1 MLSGFSG
8 STNTIIAAGYY
19 TTAFLIYRGFLRGQ
33 HLLSNPLVLV
43 TVAIFLS
50 CAIEHSVQLLTLVLG
65 GQNGSLMMLRI
76 QGGMVPI
83 MALVVG
89 AFMALRRYYSLLVEN
104 FRIQKN
110 TKNQLDQA
118 KAELE
123 RANANLEVL
132 AARAK
137 NLLQTNQQLEREII
151 ERKQAQKA
159 TAHTHDLLNSIV
171 ENLPIGIFI
180 KEVNE
185 LRFVFWNKANEALTG
200 YSQEEVLGKNDYGI
214 FPPEQADFFTSRDRE
229 VLASGKLLEILE
241 EPIQTK
247 HQGLRIL
254 HTKKI
259 PIFDESGIPQYLLG
273 ISEDITE
280 RKQALEA
287 LGESEAAQSSAIA
300 SLQQQAVQM
309 KKAMQTLQSSQSQLV
324 QNEKMSSLGQL
335 VAGVAHEINNP
346 VSFIYGNLAYADQYT
361 QNLLHL
367 LQLYQGYYPD
377 PVPEIEAYKEN
388 IDLTFVIED
397 LSKILSSMK
406 LGADR
411 IRQIVL
417 SLRNF
422 SRLDQAEMKAVD
434 IHEGLDSTLLILQ
447 HRMKAKGGNQGI
459 ELIKEYGNLPLVEC
473 HAGQMNQVF
482 MNILNNAIDVLE
494 EYSYQHLAIATIE
507 NLHTHSLELGQT
519 PPISNTQ
526 VPVASIR
533 IRTEVVEIDDCP
545 QVVIRIRD
553 NGSGIPPEAITRLFD
568 PFFTTKPVGK
578 GTGLGLSIT
587 HQIVV
592 EKHGGVLK
600 CSSEPGQ
607 GTEFYIEIPIVH
619 RRARTCQE
627 AET

>member
-1 MLSGFSG
+1 
-8 STNTIIAAGYY
+8 
-19 TTAFLIYRGFLRGQ
+19 GFLRGQ

-43 TVAIFLS
+43 TVAIFFS
-50 CAIEHSVQLLTLVLG
+50 CAVEHSVQLLKLALG
-65 GQNGSLMMLRI
+65 GQNGSPTILTI
-76 QGGMVPI
+76 QGGIVPLV
-83 MALVVG
+83 ALVVG
-89 AFMALRRYYSLLVEN
+89 AFIALRRYYSLLLEN
-104 FRIQKN
+104 SRIQKN
-110 TKNQLDQA
+110 TQNQLAQA

-123 RANANLEVL
+123 RANANLEFLV
-132 AARAK
+132 ARTQK
-137 NLLQTNQQLEREII
+137 LLQTNQQLEREII
-151 ERKQAQKA
+151 ERKQTQEA
-159 TAHTHDLLNSIV
+159 TRYTQNLLNSIV
-171 ENLPIGIFI
+171 ENLPTGIFI

-185 LRFVFWNKANEALTG
+185 LRFVFWNKANEELTG
-200 YSQEEVLGKNDYGI
+200 YSPEEVLGMNDDDF
-214 FPPEQADFFTSRDRE
+214 FPPEQANFFTSRDRE
-229 VLASGKLLEILE
+229 VLASGKLLDIPE

-259 PIFDESGIPQYLLG
+259 PILDESGIPRYLLG

-300 SLQQQAVQM
+300 SLQHQATQM
-309 KKAMQTLQSSQSQLV
+309 KTALQTLQSSQSQLV
-324 QNEKMSSLGQL
+324 QSEKMSSLGQL

-367 LQLYQGYYPD
+367 LQLYQRYYPD

-388 IDLTFVIED
+388 IDLDFVLED
-397 LSKILSSMK
+397 LPKILSSMK

-434 IHEGLDSTLLILQ
+434 IHEGLESTLLILQ
-447 HRMKAKGGNQGI
+447 HRMKAKLGNRGI
-459 ELIKEYGNLPLVEC
+459 ELIKEYGDLPLVEC

-482 MNILNNAIDVLE
+482 MNILTNAIDVLE

-507 NLHTHSLELGQT
+507 NLHTPSLQLGQN
-519 PPISNTQ
+519 PPIPNAQ
-526 VPVASIR
+526 APVASIR
-533 IRTEVVEIDDCP
+533 IRTEVVAIDDSP
-545 QVVIRIRD
+545 HVVIRIRD
-553 NGSGIPPEAITRLFD
+553 NGSGIPPNVKARLFD

-578 GTGLGLSIT
+578 GTGLGLSIS

-600 CSSEPGQ
+600 CFSEPGQ
-607 GTEFYIEIPIVH
+607 GTEFCIEIPILH

>member
-1 MLSGFSG
+1 M
-8 STNTIIAAGYY
+8 I
-19 TTAFLIYRGFLRGQ
+19 
-33 HLLSNPLVLV
+33 
-43 TVAIFLS
+43 
-50 CAIEHSVQLLTLVLG
+50 LT
-65 GQNGSLMMLRI
+65 I
-76 QGGMVPI
+76 QGGVVLI
-83 MALVVG
+83 MALVAG
-89 AFMALRRYYSLLVEN
+89 AFIALRRYYSLLVEN

-110 TKNQLDQA
+110 TKNQLAQA

-137 NLLQTNQQLEREII
+137 NLLQTNQQLERQIV

-159 TAHTHDLLNSIV
+159 TANTHNLLNSIV
-171 ENLPIGIFI
+171 ENLPLGIFI

-185 LRFVFWNKANEALTG
+185 LRFVFWNKANEELTG

-229 VLASGKLLEILE
+229 VLASGKLLDILE

-287 LGESEAAQSSAIA
+287 LGESETAQSSAIA
-300 SLQQQAVQM
+300 VLQQQVIQM

-324 QNEKMSSLGQL
+324 QSEKMSSLGQL

-367 LQLYQGYYPD
+367 LQLYQRYYPD

-447 HRMKAKGGNQGI
+447 HRMKAKGGNRGI
-459 ELIKEYGNLPLVEC
+459 ELIKEYGDLPLVEC

-533 IRTEVVEIDDCP
+533 IRTEVVEINDCP

-578 GTGLGLSIT
+578 GTGLGLSIS

-592 EKHGGVLK
+592 EKHGGVLT
-600 CSSEPGQ
+600 CSSEPGL

>member
-1 MLSGFSG
+1 
-8 STNTIIAAGYY
+8 
-19 TTAFLIYRGFLRGQ
+19 
-33 HLLSNPLVLV
+33 
-43 TVAIFLS
+43 
-50 CAIEHSVQLLTLVLG
+50 
-65 GQNGSLMMLRI
+65 MMLRI

>member
-1 MLSGFSG
+1 M
-8 STNTIIAAGYY
+8 
-19 TTAFLIYRGFLRGQ
+19 
-33 HLLSNPLVLV
+33 
-43 TVAIFLS
+43 
-50 CAIEHSVQLLTLVLG
+50 QLLTLVFG
-65 GQNGSLMMLRI
+65 GQNGSPMILTI
-76 QGGMVPI
+76 QGGVVLI
-83 MALVVG
+83 MALVAG
-89 AFMALRRYYSLLVEN
+89 AFIALRRYYSLLVEN

-110 TKNQLDQA
+110 TKNQLAQA

-159 TAHTHDLLNSIV
+159 TAHTHNLLNSIV
-171 ENLPIGIFI
+171 ENLPLGIFI

-185 LRFVFWNKANEALTG
+185 LRFVFWNKANEELTG

-259 PIFDESGIPQYLLG
+259 PIFDEAGTPQYLLG

-300 SLQQQAVQM
+300 ALQQQAVQM

-324 QNEKMSSLGQL
+324 QSEKMSSLGQL

-367 LQLYQGYYPD
+367 LQLYQRYYPD

-459 ELIKEYGNLPLVEC
+459 ELIKEYGDLPLVEC

-494 EYSYQHLAIATIE
+494 AYSYQHLAIATIE
-507 NLHTHSLELGQT
+507 NLHTHSLQLGQT

-533 IRTEVVEIDDCP
+533 IRTEVVEINDCP

-578 GTGLGLSIT
+578 GTGLGLSIS

-592 EKHGGVLK
+592 EKHGGVLT

>member
-1 MLSGFSG
+1 MLIGFSG

-50 CAIEHSVQLLTLVLG
+50 CAIEHSVQLLTLVFG
-65 GQNGSLMMLRI
+65 GQNGSPMILTI
-76 QGGMVPI
+76 QGGVVLI
-83 MALVVG
+83 MALVAG
-89 AFMALRRYYSLLVEN
+89 AFIALRRYYSLLVEN

-110 TKNQLDQA
+110 TKNQLAQA

-137 NLLQTNQQLEREII
+137 NLLQTNQQLERQIV

-159 TAHTHDLLNSIV
+159 TANTHNLLNSIV
-171 ENLPIGIFI
+171 ENLPLGIFI

-185 LRFVFWNKANEALTG
+185 LRFVFWNKANEELTG

-229 VLASGKLLEILE
+229 VLASGKLLDILE

-287 LGESEAAQSSAIA
+287 LGESETAQSSAIA
-300 SLQQQAVQM
+300 VLQQQVIQM

-324 QNEKMSSLGQL
+324 QSEKMSSLGQL

-367 LQLYQGYYPD
+367 LQLYQRYYPD

-447 HRMKAKGGNQGI
+447 HRMKAKGGNRGI
-459 ELIKEYGNLPLVEC
+459 ELIKEYGDLPLVEC

-533 IRTEVVEIDDCP
+533 IRTEVVEINDCP

-578 GTGLGLSIT
+578 GTGLGLSIS

-592 EKHGGVLK
+592 EKHGGVLT
-600 CSSEPGQ
+600 CSSEPGL

>member
-1 MLSGFSG
+1 M
-8 STNTIIAAGYY
+8 
-19 TTAFLIYRGFLRGQ
+19 
-33 HLLSNPLVLV
+33 
-43 TVAIFLS
+43 
-50 CAIEHSVQLLTLVLG
+50 QLLTLVLG

>member
-1 MLSGFSG
+1 M
-8 STNTIIAAGYY
+8 
-19 TTAFLIYRGFLRGQ
+19 
-33 HLLSNPLVLV
+33 
-43 TVAIFLS
+43 
-50 CAIEHSVQLLTLVLG
+50 QLLTLVFG
-65 GQNGSLMMLRI
+65 GQNGSPMILTI
-76 QGGMVPI
+76 QGGMVPL
-83 MALVVG
+83 MALVAG
-89 AFMALRRYYSLLVEN
+89 AFIALRRYFSLLVEN
-104 FRIQKN
+104 FRIQNN
-110 TKNQLDQA
+110 TKNQLAQA

-159 TAHTHDLLNSIV
+159 TANTHNLLNSIV

-185 LRFVFWNKANEALTG
+185 LRFVFWNKANEELTG
-200 YSQEEVLGKNDYGI
+200 YSQEEALGKNDYGI

-259 PIFDESGIPQYLLG
+259 PIFDEAGTPQYLLG

-300 SLQQQAVQM
+300 ALQQQAVQM

-335 VAGVAHEINNP
+335 VAGIAHEINNP

-367 LQLYQGYYPD
+367 LQLYQRYYPD

-459 ELIKEYGNLPLVEC
+459 ELIKEYGDLPLVEC

-494 EYSYQHLAIATIE
+494 AYSYQHLAIATIE
-507 NLHTHSLELGQT
+507 NLHTHSLQLGQT
-519 PPISNTQ
+519 PPVSNTQ

-533 IRTEVVEIDDCP
+533 IRTEVVEINDCP

-578 GTGLGLSIT
+578 GTGLGLSIS

-592 EKHGGVLK
+592 EKHGGVLT

-607 GTEFYIEIPIVH
+607 GTEFYIEIPVVH

>member
-1 MLSGFSG
+1 M
-8 STNTIIAAGYY
+8 I
-19 TTAFLIYRGFLRGQ
+19 
-33 HLLSNPLVLV
+33 
-43 TVAIFLS
+43 
-50 CAIEHSVQLLTLVLG
+50 LT
-65 GQNGSLMMLRI
+65 I
-76 QGGMVPI
+76 QGGVVPI

-89 AFMALRRYYSLLVEN
+89 AFMAVRRYYSLLVEN

-110 TKNQLDQA
+110 TKNQLAQA

-159 TAHTHDLLNSIV
+159 TANTHNLLNSIV
-171 ENLPIGIFI
+171 ENLPLGIFI

-185 LRFVFWNKANEALTG
+185 LRFVFWNKANEELTG

-259 PIFDESGIPQYLLG
+259 PIFDEAGTPQYLLG

-367 LQLYQGYYPD
+367 LQLYQRYYPD

-482 MNILNNAIDVLE
+482 MNILNNAIDILE

-507 NLHTHSLELGQT
+507 NLHTHSLQLGQT

-578 GTGLGLSIT
+578 GTGLGLSIS

-592 EKHGGVLK
+592 EKHGGVLT

>member
-1 MLSGFSG
+1 MS
-8 STNTIIAAGYY
+8 
-19 TTAFLIYRGFLRGQ
+19 R
-33 HLLSNPLVLV
+33 
-43 TVAIFLS
+43 
-50 CAIEHSVQLLTLVLG
+50 
-65 GQNGSLMMLRI
+65 
-76 QGGMVPI
+76 
-83 MALVVG
+83 
-89 AFMALRRYYSLLVEN
+89 
-104 FRIQKN
+104 
-110 TKNQLDQA
+110 TK
-118 KAELE
+118 
-123 RANANLEVL
+123 
-132 AARAK
+132 
-137 NLLQTNQQLEREII
+137 
-151 ERKQAQKA
+151 
-159 TAHTHDLLNSIV
+159 THNLLNSIV
-171 ENLPIGIFI
+171 ENLPTGIFI

-185 LRFVFWNKANEALTG
+185 LRFVFWNKASQELTG
-200 YSQEEVLGKNDYGI
+200 YSPEEALGMNDYDF

-229 VLASGKLLEILE
+229 VLASGKLLDIPE

-259 PIFDESGIPQYLLG
+259 PILDESGIPRYLLG

-300 SLQQQAVQM
+300 SLQQQATQI
-309 KKAMQTLQSSQSQLV
+309 KAAMQALQSSQSQLV
-324 QNEKMSSLGQL
+324 QSEKMSSLGQL

-367 LQLYQGYYPD
+367 LRLYQRYSPH

-388 IDLTFVIED
+388 IDLDFVLED
-397 LSKILSSMK
+397 LPKILSSMK

-434 IHEGLDSTLLILQ
+434 IHEGLESTLLILQ
-447 HRMKAKGGNQGI
+447 HRMKAKLGNQGI
-459 ELIKEYGNLPLVEC
+459 ELIKEYGDLPLVEC

-482 MNILNNAIDVLE
+482 MNILTNAIDVLE

-507 NLHTHSLELGQT
+507 NLHTPSLPLGQN
-519 PPISNTQ
+519 PP
-526 VPVASIR
+526 VPNAQAPDASIR
-533 IRTEVVEIDDCP
+533 IRTEVVAIDDSP
-545 QVVIRIRD
+545 HVVIRIRD
-553 NGSGIPPEAITRLFD
+553 NGPGIPPEVKARLFD

-578 GTGLGLSIT
+578 GTGLGLSIS

-600 CSSEPGQ
+600 CFSEPGQ
-607 GTEFYIEIPIVH
+607 GTEFCIEIPIVH
-619 RRARTCQE
+619 CRARTCQE

>member
-1 MLSGFSG
+1 M
-8 STNTIIAAGYY
+8 I
-19 TTAFLIYRGFLRGQ
+19 
-33 HLLSNPLVLV
+33 
-43 TVAIFLS
+43 
-50 CAIEHSVQLLTLVLG
+50 LT
-65 GQNGSLMMLRI
+65 I
-76 QGGMVPI
+76 QGGVVLI

-110 TKNQLDQA
+110 TKNQLAQA

-185 LRFVFWNKANEALTG
+185 LRFVFWNKANEELTG
-200 YSQEEVLGKNDYGI
+200 YSQEEVLGMNDYGI

-259 PIFDESGIPQYLLG
+259 PIFDEAGTPQYLLG

-280 RKQALEA
+280 RKQALET
-287 LGESEAAQSSAIA
+287 LGESEAAQSSEIA
-300 SLQQQAVQM
+300 ALQQQAVQM

-335 VAGVAHEINNP
+335 VAGIAHEINNP

-367 LQLYQGYYPD
+367 LQLYQRYYPD

-459 ELIKEYGNLPLVEC
+459 ELIKEYGDLPLVEC

-494 EYSYQHLAIATIE
+494 AYSYQHLAIATIE
-507 NLHTHSLELGQT
+507 NLHTHSLQLGQT

-533 IRTEVVEIDDCP
+533 IRTEVVEINDCP

-578 GTGLGLSIT
+578 GTGLGLSIS

-592 EKHGGVLK
+592 EKHGGVLT

-619 RRARTCQE
+619 RRVRTCQE

>member
-1 MLSGFSG
+1 MLSGLSV
-8 STNTIIAAGYY
+8 SKNTFIAACYY
-19 TTAFLIYRGFLRGQ
+19 TTAFLSDRAFLRGQ
-33 HLLSNPLVLV
+33 HLLSNPLILA
-43 TVAIFLS
+43 TLAIFLS
-50 CAIEHSVQLLTLVLG
+50 CAVEHSVQLLKLVFG
-65 GQNGSLMMLRI
+65 GQNGSPMILTI
-76 QGGMVPI
+76 QGGIVPLV
-83 MALVVG
+83 ALVVG
-89 AFMALRRYYSLLVEN
+89 VFMALRRYYSLLFEN
-104 FRIQKN
+104 SQSKR
-110 TKNQLDQA
+110 TLMHQLDQA
-118 KAELE
+118 NVELE
-123 RANANLEVL
+123 RAIANSEVL
-132 AARAK
+132 VARTK
-137 NLLQTNQQLEREII
+137 KLLQTNQQLEREII
-151 ERKQAQKA
+151 ERKQTQEA
-159 TAHTHDLLNSIV
+159 TRSTQNLLNSIV
-171 ENLPIGIFI
+171 ENLPMGIFI

-185 LRFVFWNKANEALTG
+185 LRFVFWNKASEELTG
-200 YSQEEVLGKNDYGI
+200 YSPEEVLGMNDYDF
-214 FPPEQADFFTSRDRE
+214 FPPEQAAFFTNCDRE
-229 VLASGKLLEILE
+229 VLASGKLLDIPE

-247 HQGLRIL
+247 HQGLRML

-259 PIFDESGIPQYLLG
+259 PLLDESGIPRYLLG

-287 LGESEAAQSSAIA
+287 LGESEAAQTRAIA
-300 SLQQQAVQM
+300 SLQQQATQM
-309 KKAMQTLQSSQSQLV
+309 KTAMQTLQNSQSQLV
-324 QNEKMSSLGQL
+324 QSEKMSSLGQL

-367 LQLYQGYYPD
+367 LQLYQRYYPH
-377 PVPEIEAYKEN
+377 PVPEIEAYEEN
-388 IDLTFVIED
+388 IDLDFVWED
-397 LSKILSSMK
+397 LPNILSSMK

-447 HRMKAKGGNQGI
+447 HRLKAKVGNRGI
-459 ELIKEYGNLPLVEC
+459 ELIKEYGDLPLVEC

-482 MNILNNAIDVLE
+482 MNILTNAIDVLE

-507 NLHTHSLELGQT
+507 NLHTQSLLGQNL
-519 PPISNTQ
+519 PILNAQ
-526 VPVASIR
+526 APVASIK
-533 IRTEVVEIDDCP
+533 IRTEVVAIDDSP
-545 QVVIRIRD
+545 HVVIRIRD
-553 NGSGIPPEAITRLFD
+553 NGSGIPPDVKARLFD

-578 GTGLGLSIT
+578 GTGLGLSIS

-600 CSSEPGQ
+600 CFSEPGQ